1 MVFMLLS
8 LNKEQNILP
17 GEINLEVDLMFG
29 KEFLFF
35 LGKQQGD
42 HSESPPDF
50 ISHILA

>member
-8 LNKEQNILP
+8 INKEQNILP

-29 KEFLFF
+29 KEFLF
-35 LGKQQGD
+35 LGKQRGY

-50 ISHILA
+50 ISQILA